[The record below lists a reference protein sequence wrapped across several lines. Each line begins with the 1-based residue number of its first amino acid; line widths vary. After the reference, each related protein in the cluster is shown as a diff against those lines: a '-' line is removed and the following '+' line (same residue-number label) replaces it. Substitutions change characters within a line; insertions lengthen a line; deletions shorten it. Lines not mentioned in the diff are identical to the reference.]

1 MIYSFTVENIPCSLS
16 GHYFEEGYRLS
27 NHTILLPSEHDQHGN
42 YYGGVGL
49 RGIFPRTG
57 AIYRPICNEQNK
69 LCAFEKINPTTA

>member
-16 GHYFEEGYRLS
+16 GHYYEESYRLS
-27 NHTILLPSEHDQHGN
+27 NHTILLPSERDQHGN

-49 RGIFPRTG
+49 GGIFLRTD
-57 AIYRPICNEQNK
+57 AIYCPIYNEQNK